1 MEMGSSGRG
10 SPADMPHLDDNY
22 RHMNDVAGGGG
33 RMTNAGHAV
42 QQSRK

>member
-1 MEMGSSGRG
+1 MGTGSGEHWR
-10 SPADMPHLDDNY
+10 PADMPHLDDNY
-22 RHMNDVAGGGG
+22 RHMNDVTGGGG